1 MVIFLYWRTC
11 CLWYQSYVIFLVVQT
26 EDDIDMDIGVDVLL
40 VVIVVGGVK
49 GDVDEDD
56 IYVGSVSEGTDFGQK
71 KNLNQRVYWFM
82 V

>member
-1 MVIFLYWRTC
+1 M
-11 CLWYQSYVIFLVVQT
+11 VVQT